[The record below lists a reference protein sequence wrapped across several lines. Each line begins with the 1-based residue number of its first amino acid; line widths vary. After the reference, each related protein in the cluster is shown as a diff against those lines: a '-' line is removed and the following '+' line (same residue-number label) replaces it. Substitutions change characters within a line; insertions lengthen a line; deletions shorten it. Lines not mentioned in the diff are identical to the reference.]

1 MALIVATQIVSVLF
15 KCCELRKMTRRRL
28 YLVEL
33 FAGCHSVS
41 RCVRRCFG
49 KNLDVRILSVDND
62 PASNPTI
69 LVNINRWQ
77 YKPDIDEFLGNRRA
91 KDIVTCWT
99 SPPCKAFSRAN
110 STGVR
115 DITGG
120 ILNVKS
126 GLRIV
131 RYCKPNFWF
140 QENPVGLLKDQPFMG
155 RFNKFIHTCCYCK
168 YGRPY
173 KKPTNIWSNVP
184 KLELKIC
191 EKLTPCTSKRLHGR
205 HLATAQSG
213 PSADRSVDRSA
224 PGSGGARQVYPIP
237 KRLVY
242 YLFRKGLLA
251 CGNGLRRP

>member
-1 MALIVATQIVSVLF
+1 MALILATQIVSVLF
-15 KCCELRKMTRRRL
+15 KCCELRKMARRRL

-91 KDIVTCWT
+91 KDIVSCWT
-99 SPPCKAFSRAN
+99 SPPCTAFSRAN

-115 DITGG
+115 DIAGG
-120 ILNVKS
+120 IRNVKS
-126 GLRIV
+126 GPPSCHSAKWSFRGSV
-131 RYCKPNFWF
+131 R
-140 QENPVGLLKDQPFMG
+140 G
-155 RFNKFIHTCCYCK
+155 
-168 YGRPY
+168 
-173 KKPTNIWSNVP
+173 
-184 KLELKIC
+184 
-191 EKLTPCTSKRLHGR
+191 
-205 HLATAQSG
+205 
-213 PSADRSVDRSA
+213 SVR
-224 PGSGGARQVYPIP
+224 AR

-251 CGNGLRRP
+251 CGNGLRCP